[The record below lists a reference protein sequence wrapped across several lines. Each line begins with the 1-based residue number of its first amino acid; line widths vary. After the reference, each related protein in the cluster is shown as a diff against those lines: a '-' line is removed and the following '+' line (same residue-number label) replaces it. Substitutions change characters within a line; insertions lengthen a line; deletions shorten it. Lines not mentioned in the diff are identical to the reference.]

1 MKKDMKKTKY
11 IFGCLMLFLSIS
23 ACSEGVETVSNS
35 KRIVEVSAS
44 MPESGTR
51 ASLTQESGTLN
62 LIARWKAD
70 DKIRLYVLQ
79 DGKDYSIEP
88 VNVQNVSADGKS
100 CSFAFELPTEV
111 MADYPY
117 ELYGLCDAIGEP
129 LGNES
134 TVLVNCR
141 LQRMPWSSYTVPL
154 WFHTTVGPTSIYA
167 EFRHMGTY
175 EILHVKNTST
185 VGVMFSHSGF
195 DVEMPWW
202 EDGYIPLSDDYDP
215 AAIVEEPSD
224 DSSSS
229 SVFIPAGQTKDF
241 LSWYIPSGASIKDA
255 SLLATIDGKKITSSN
270 KKNSNV
276 KIQLRHAYHMYA
288 TWDGTE
294 LKFDK
299 TDVIEG
305 KVIKV
310 EPGKI
315 SFGTVPVG
323 TSKTEHLTVSNV
335 GTSSLTFNVRDTHGV
350 MDGVFD
356 IPESGNEYT
365 LAAGESKIF
374 DVNFTPKGV
383 GVHYSWIVPIYSDA
397 DNGTETTIISGT
409 GAEGG
414 NPSYPVAE
422 AIDLGLPSGTLW
434 ASWNVGASSPEEYG
448 GYYAWGETEE
458 KDNYSWS
465 TYTLCDGSYSTCHH
479 IGDDIAGTEYDVAHV
494 KWGGSWYMPSI
505 NQIKELRDNCTQT
518 WTKQN
523 GVYGIRV
530 TGPNGNTIFIP
541 AAGYRT
547 RDSLYGEGENGACWS
562 SSLYSNYS
570 YSAYGL
576 LNFLNEYWDWS
587 YYDRSIGYSVRA
599 VISPEKPQD
608 CPVAEAIDLGLPSG
622 TKWASWNVGASA
634 PEEYGGYYAWGET
647 EEKDYYDWDTY
658 THCDGSRETCHHI
671 GDDIAGT
678 EYDVAHVKWGG
689 SWRMPTRAQ
698 QDELRENCTREW
710 TQQNGV
716 NGSRVTG
723 PNGNSIFL
731 PAAGGRWRGYHNYE
745 GTNGHFWS
753 SSLNSDLEYG
763 ACYLG
768 FVTYW
773 WDWGNDRS
781 RSYGNSVRP
790 VCP

>member
-1 MKKDMKKTKY
+1 MKITY
-11 IFGCLMLFLSIS
+11 FIIGYLVLLLCFS
-23 ACSEGVETVSNS
+23 ACTEEMETVNDSRR
-35 KRIVEVSAS
+35 KVEVSAS

-51 ASLTQESGTLN
+51 ASLTQESGSLN
-62 LIARWKAD
+62 LIAKWKEG
-70 DKIRLYVLQ
+70 DKIRLYILQ
-79 DGKDYSIEP
+79 DGKGYSLDP
-88 VNVQNVSADGKS
+88 VPIHDISADGKS
-100 CSFAFELPTEV
+100 CMFGFQLPSDVNTES
-111 MADYPY
+111 PY
-117 ELYGLCDAIGEP
+117 EIYGLCDAVGEP
-129 LGNES
+129 LGNENI
-134 TVLVNCR
+134 VLANCK
-141 LQRMPWSSYTVPL
+141 LKRMSWSSYTVPL
-154 WFHTTVGPTSIYA
+154 WFHASGGPSSVYA
-167 EFRHMGTY
+167 EFRHLGTY

-185 VGVMFSHSGF
+185 GGVMFRHAGF
-195 DVEMPWW
+195 DVDSPWW
-202 EDGYIPLSDDYDP
+202 KDANIPLSDDYDP
-215 AAIVEEPSD
+215 SAYVEEPSG
-224 DSSSS
+224 DSSGP
-229 SVFIPAGQTKDF
+229 SVFIPAGQTIDY
-241 LSWYIPSGASIKDA
+241 LSWYIPSGATIKDA
-255 SLLATIDGKKITSSN
+255 SLLANIDGKNVSSSN
-270 KKNSNV
+270 KKSSNV

-294 LKFDK
+294 LKFDN

-422 AIDLGLPSGTLW
+422 AIDLGLPSGT
-434 ASWNVGASSPEEYG
+434 
-448 GYYAWGETEE
+448 
-458 KDNYSWS
+458 
-465 TYTLCDGSYSTCHH
+465 
-479 IGDDIAGTEYDVAHV
+479 
-494 KWGGSWYMPSI
+494 
-505 NQIKELRDNCTQT
+505 
-518 WTKQN
+518 
-523 GVYGIRV
+523 
-530 TGPNGNTIFIP
+530 
-541 AAGYRT
+541 
-547 RDSLYGEGENGACWS
+547 
-562 SSLYSNYS
+562 
-570 YSAYGL
+570 
-576 LNFLNEYWDWS
+576 
-587 YYDRSIGYSVRA
+587 
-599 VISPEKPQD
+599 
-608 CPVAEAIDLGLPSG
+608 
-622 TKWASWNVGASA
+622 KWASWNVGASK

-658 THCDGSRETCHHI
+658 THCDGSEETCHHI

-731 PAAGGRWRGYHNYE
+731 PAAGGRWRYYHNYE